1 MNPFEKTKP
10 ISKDPMMNVRLYLT
24 STYKNKKAFAQPKAK
39 SLFEKTK
46 PISEKV
52 KCA

>member
-10 ISKDPMMNVRLYLT
+10 IPEDPVMSLTLYPT
-24 STYKNKKAFAQPKAK
+24 STYKNKKASAEPKPK

-46 PISEKV
+46 PIFVKV
-52 KCA
+52 K

>member
-1 MNPFEKTKP
+1 MNL
-10 ISKDPMMNVRLYLT
+10 SLYLT
-24 STYKNKKAFAQPKAK
+24 STYKNKKASAEPKPK

-52 KCA
+52 K